1 MTEYD
6 FILRLVLA
14 LVFGGVIGI
23 ERKRVGKAAGFR
35 TQMMVC
41 LGSALFT
48 ILSFYDA
55 QFAGFD
61 NVDPS
66 RIAAGIVVG
75 IGFLGAGTIIHSQGE
90 VVGLTTAAGIWVV
103 AAIGM
108 ALGLGLFVLAG
119 VTTILSLF
127 ILFLMEKAERRFKM

>member
-1 MTEYD
+1 LGGGRGLIFEHLPD
-6 FILRLVLA
+6 LGGVVLA
-14 LVFGGVIGI
+14 PSLERGVKLLVPGL
-23 ERKRVGKAAGFR
+23 KA
-35 TQMMVC
+35 
-41 LGSALFT
+41 LLEALHSNWG
-48 ILSFYDA
+48 LASVVELP
-55 QFAGFD
+55 FAGFD

>member
-55 QFAGFD
+55 QFA
-61 NVDPS
+61 
-66 RIAAGIVVG
+66 
-75 IGFLGAGTIIHSQGE
+75 
-90 VVGLTTAAGIWVV
+90 
-103 AAIGM
+103 
-108 ALGLGLFVLAG
+108 
-119 VTTILSLF
+119 
-127 ILFLMEKAERRFKM
+127 